1 MAEQRL
7 ANGVTLHLV
16 DEGEGLPIVFIHGVM
31 GTSRFFDRQVE
42 HVSASARMIAPDL
55 RGHGRSEKVLSGH
68 TVENYAEDLRQLFDA
83 RGVER
88 PVLVGW
94 SMGAMVVWEYLR
106 AFGPGGVAGIVVVDQ
121 PPSDW
126 AWEGYE
132 FGAITAET
140 LAELVAGLQMAPR
153 ATATE
158 FARLVVHEPSEEIIE
173 WMADEMTLCPPAIGA
188 TILVNQTLRDYRPF
202 LPQIRVPTA
211 VFFGADDKMASPRA
225 GEYIASQ
232 IPGATFRI
240 FDASSHAPFY
250 EEPDAF
256 NAALDAFVA
265 ALQT

>member
-7 ANGVTLHLV
+7 ANGVTLHLTDV
-16 DEGEGLPIVFIHGVM
+16 GEGRPIVFVHGVM
-31 GTSRFFDRQVE
+31 GTSRFFDRQLA
-42 HVSASARMIAPDL
+42 HVSAQARMIAPDL

-68 TVENYAEDLRQLFDA
+68 TVENYAEDLHQLFEA
-83 RGVER
+83 RGVDR

-106 AFGPGGVAGIVVVDQ
+106 SHGPDGVAGIVVVDQ

-126 AWEGYE
+126 AWGGYE

-153 ATATE
+153 AVATE
-158 FARLVVHEPSEEIIE
+158 FAQLIVRDPTEEILL

-202 LPQIRVPTA
+202 LPETRV
-211 VFFGADDKMASPRA
+211 
-225 GEYIASQ
+225 
-232 IPGATFRI
+232 
-240 FDASSHAPFY
+240 
-250 EEPDAF
+250 
-256 NAALDAFVA
+256 
-265 ALQT
+265 